1 MKNFGTV
8 PRRALDAKTISP
20 NKRLGNKNA
29 RKITREFLSQVT
41 FFVSIIVNPASPSLP
56 CRGERL
62 ASAKKICAAMLLKL
76 LHPSGLLTSLRTKR
90 TLNTIL
96 RFDAFS
102 EEEPSRGSERSWR
115 SRMSITKKL
124 RSRQF
129 LKPLAVVIRLPKDGL
144 QLAPETTHPAFIIA
158 PAIATIRPP

>member
-20 NKRLGNKNA
+20 NKRLGNKNV

-62 ASAKKICAAMLLKL
+62 ASAKKNLRRNVVEIAASVGAVNQ
-76 LHPSGLLTSLRTKR
+76 PSNKAHLEYDFAVRCVFRRGAEQRLGA
-90 TLNTIL
+90 IL
-96 RFDAFS
+96 AF
-102 EEEPSRGSERSWR
+102 
-115 SRMSITKKL
+115 
-124 RSRQF
+124 
-129 LKPLAVVIRLPKDGL
+129 KDVYYK
-144 QLAPETTHPAFIIA
+144 ETT
-158 PAIATIRPP
+158 

>member
-76 LHPSGLLTSLRTKR
+76 LHPSGLLTSPSNKAHLEYDFAVRCVFR
-90 TLNTIL
+90 RGAEQRLGAIL
-96 RFDAFS
+96 AF
-102 EEEPSRGSERSWR
+102 
-115 SRMSITKKL
+115 
-124 RSRQF
+124 
-129 LKPLAVVIRLPKDGL
+129 KDVYYK
-144 QLAPETTHPAFIIA
+144 ETT
-158 PAIATIRPP
+158 